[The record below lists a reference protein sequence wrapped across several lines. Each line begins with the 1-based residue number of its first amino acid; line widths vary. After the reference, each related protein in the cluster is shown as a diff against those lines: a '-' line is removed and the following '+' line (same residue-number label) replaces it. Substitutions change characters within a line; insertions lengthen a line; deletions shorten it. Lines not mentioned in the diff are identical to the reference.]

1 MSKAN
6 FLILVIFFT
15 INILKLEIPLGKS
28 KKLKSFNL
36 LKYLKSYKI
45 CKSYCIF
52 SKNGNYLMNIG
63 NQTINPSK
71 IICIGTNYMDH
82 IEETG
87 LDVPKEPVLFPK
99 TLNCL
104 ISNNDPIIYPRF
116 LYNQRKYNRVDYEVE
131 LAFIIKDRCKYVP
144 KEDVY
149 NHILG
154 YTVFNDITA
163 RKMQAK
169 DIVSKLPW
177 FRSKS
182 FDTFGPIGPRIVD
195 TDEIKDPHNLN
206 INLKLNGEIKQS
218 SNTKHL
224 LFKIPELLE
233 YISTI
238 LTLEPGDIIA
248 TGTPSGIG
256 SMQPGDLIEATIE
269 KIGTLVNNVVM
280 EGE

>member
-1 MSKAN
+1 MK
-6 FLILVIFFT
+6 
-15 INILKLEIPLGKS
+15 
-28 KKLKSFNL
+28 
-36 LKYLKSYKI
+36 
-45 CKSYCIF
+45 
-52 SKNGNYLMNIG
+52 IG
-63 NQTINPSK
+63 NQTINPTK

-87 LDVPKEPVLFPK
+87 LNIPKEPVLFPK

-104 ISNNDPIIYPRF
+104 ISNKDPIIYPKF

-144 KEDVY
+144 KDDVY

-256 SMQPGDLIEATIE
+256 SMQPGDLVEATIE

>member
-1 MSKAN
+1 M
-6 FLILVIFFT
+6 
-15 INILKLEIPLGKS
+15 KLGTH
-28 KKLKSFNL
+28 
-36 LKYLKSYKI
+36 KI
-45 CKSYCIF
+45 
-52 SKNGNYLMNIG
+52 
-63 NQTINPSK
+63 TPTK
-71 IICIGTNYMDH
+71 IICVGTNYMDH
-82 IEETG
+82 IEETK
-87 LDVPKEPVLFPK
+87 LPVPKEPVIFPK

-104 ISNNDPIIYPRF
+104 ISNYEPIIYPKF
-116 LYNQRKYNRVDYEVE
+116 LYSNRKYNRVDYEVE
-131 LAFIIKDRCKYVP
+131 LAFIIKDKCKYIQ
-144 KEDVY
+144 KEEAY

-154 YTVFNDITA
+154 YTVFNDVTA

-182 FDTFGPIGPRIVD
+182 FDTFGPIGPRIVN

-224 LFKIPELLE
+224 LFKIPKLIE
-233 YISTI
+233 YISTFF
-238 LTLEPGDIIA
+238 TLETGDIVA

-256 SMQPGDLIEATIE
+256 PIVPGDIIEATIE
-269 KIGTLVNNVVM
+269 KIGTLTNKVVL

>member
-1 MSKAN
+1 M
-6 FLILVIFFT
+6 
-15 INILKLEIPLGKS
+15 
-28 KKLKSFNL
+28 
-36 LKYLKSYKI
+36 KI
-45 CKSYCIF
+45 
-52 SKNGNYLMNIG
+52 GTE
-63 NQTINPSK
+63 TINPTK

-87 LDVPKEPVLFPK
+87 LKVPNEPVLFPK

-104 ISNNDPIIYPRF
+104 ISNNDPIIYPKF
-116 LYNQRKYNRVDYEVE
+116 LYTQRKYNRVDYEVE
-131 LAFIIKDRCKYVP
+131 LAFIVKDKCKYVP
-144 KEDVY
+144 KNEAY

-154 YTVFNDITA
+154 YTVFNDVTA

-182 FDTFGPIGPRIVD
+182 FDIFGPIGPKIVD

-206 INLKLNGEIKQS
+206 IELKLNGEIKQS

-224 LFKIPELLE
+224 LFKIPQLVE
-233 YISTI
+233 YISTFF
-238 LTLEPGDIIA
+238 TLEAGDIVA

-256 SMQPGDLIEATIE
+256 PIQPGDVIEATIE
-269 KIGTLVNNVVM
+269 KIGTLTNGVVL

>member
-1 MSKAN
+1 MK
-6 FLILVIFFT
+6 
-15 INILKLEIPLGKS
+15 
-28 KKLKSFNL
+28 
-36 LKYLKSYKI
+36 
-45 CKSYCIF
+45 
-52 SKNGNYLMNIG
+52 IG

-87 LDVPKEPVLFPK
+87 LDIPKEPVLFPK

-104 ISNNDPIIYPRF
+104 ISNNDPIIYPKF

-131 LAFIIKDRCKYVP
+131 LAFIIKDRCKHVP

-195 TDEIKDPHNLN
+195 TDKIKDPHNLN

-256 SMQPGDLIEATIE
+256 PMQPGDLIEATIE

>member
-1 MSKAN
+1 M
-6 FLILVIFFT
+6 
-15 INILKLEIPLGKS
+15 
-28 KKLKSFNL
+28 
-36 LKYLKSYKI
+36 KI
-45 CKSYCIF
+45 
-52 SKNGNYLMNIG
+52 GTE
-63 NQTINPSK
+63 TINPTK

-87 LDVPKEPVLFPK
+87 LNVPKEPILFPK

-104 ISNNDPIIYPRF
+104 ISNNDPIIYPKF
-116 LYNQRKYNRVDYEVE
+116 LYTQRKYNRVDYEVE
-131 LAFIIKDRCKYVP
+131 LAFIIKDKCKYVP
-144 KEDVY
+144 INEAY

-154 YTVFNDITA
+154 YTVFNDVTA

-182 FDTFGPIGPRIVD
+182 FDTFGPIGPKIVN
-195 TDEIKDPHNLN
+195 TGEIKDPHNLK
-206 INLKLNGEIKQS
+206 IDLKLNGEIKQS

-224 LFKIPELLE
+224 LFKIPKLVE
-233 YISTI
+233 YISTFF
-238 LTLEPGDIIA
+238 TLEAGDIVA

-256 SMQPGDLIEATIE
+256 PIQPGDIIEATIE
-269 KIGTLVNNVVM
+269 KIGTLTNRVVL

>member
-1 MSKAN
+1 M
-6 FLILVIFFT
+6 
-15 INILKLEIPLGKS
+15 KLGDQK
-28 KKLKSFNL
+28 
-36 LKYLKSYKI
+36 
-45 CKSYCIF
+45 
-52 SKNGNYLMNIG
+52 
-63 NQTINPSK
+63 INPTK

-82 IEETG
+82 IEETK

-104 ISNNDPIIYPRF
+104 ISNNEPIIYPRF
-116 LYNQRKYNRVDYEVE
+116 LYENRKYNRVDYEVE
-131 LAFIIKDRCKYVP
+131 LAFIIKDKCKHVP
-144 KEDVY
+144 KNEVY

-163 RKMQAK
+163 RKLQAK

-195 TDEIKDPHNLN
+195 NDEIKDPHNLN
-206 INLKLNGEIKQS
+206 IELKLNGEIKQS
-218 SNTKHL
+218 SNTKYL
-224 LFKIPELLE
+224 LFKVPELLE
-233 YISTI
+233 FISTFF
-238 LTLEPGDIIA
+238 TLEPGDIIA

-256 SMQPGDLIEATIE
+256 PIQPGDIVEAAIEE
-269 KIGTLVNNVVM
+269 IGTLSNNVIL